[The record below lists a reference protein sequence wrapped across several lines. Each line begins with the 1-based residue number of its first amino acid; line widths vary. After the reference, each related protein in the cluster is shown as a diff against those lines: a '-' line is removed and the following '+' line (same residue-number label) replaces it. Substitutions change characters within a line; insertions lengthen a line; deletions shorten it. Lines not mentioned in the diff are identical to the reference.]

1 MFWIKIDDLFIFFSQ
16 AELTDVLRKRRT
28 RPDASDEDL
37 GLPRSPST
45 PQKKERGPMVN
56 MNQSEGSLSML
67 STTSSDIDDADSSF
81 SLTKGASDVSSKSH
95 EAG

>member
-1 MFWIKIDDLFIFFSQ
+1 M
-16 AELTDVLRKRRT
+16 LRKRRT

-67 STTSSDIDDADSSF
+67 SMGSSDMDDADSSF
-81 SLTKGASDVSSKSH
+81 SMTKFSSDMSSNSQ
-95 EAG
+95 EAGKFYSN